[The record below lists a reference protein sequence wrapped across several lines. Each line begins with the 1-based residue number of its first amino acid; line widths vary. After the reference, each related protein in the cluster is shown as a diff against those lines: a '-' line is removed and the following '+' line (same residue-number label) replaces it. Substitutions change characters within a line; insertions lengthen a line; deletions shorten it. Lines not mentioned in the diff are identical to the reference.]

1 MWCTNSCDSFKYVYS
16 GNCIIFKLTRLVSV
30 SEVRIYLVLLY
41 NVSSDL
47 KQILQILI
55 QFNSIHLPNQSPA
68 LPLNTTNP
76 STSSDVIYTYIS

>member
-1 MWCTNSCDSFKYVYS
+1 MWCTNSSLKYVYS
-16 GNCIIFKLTRLVSV
+16 GNCVIAGVKLTRLVSV

-55 QFNSIHLPNQSPA
+55 QFNSSSQSVSTI
-68 LPLNTTNP
+68 TTK
-76 STSSDVIYTYIS
+76 YY